1 MELKIRNTSSR
12 ILLERADNGV
22 ILYDLGEGDTVI
34 SKMLY
39 EVYYRDGVIDFDNMA
54 ALLVDII
61 ENLKIPISEP
71 ETNRAMEIYVVK
83 IDPEKP
89 AMGEEDFEDDDDD
102 DNDDND

>member
-1 MELKIRNTSSR
+1 MELNIKNTSSR

-39 EVYYRDGVIDFDNMA
+39 EVYFRDGVVDFDNMA

-61 ENLKIPISEP
+61 ENLKIPIAEP
-71 ETNRAMEIYVVK
+71 ETNRAMEIYITK
-83 IDPEKP
+83 IDPDKP
-89 AMGEEDFEDDDDD
+89 ALGDEEFEDDDEDD
-102 DNDDND
+102 GNDD